1 MKYSQIFNKLLDCK
15 NDDEVFDYLVGNL
28 KETIKSWDYFVNW
41 QKVLKNYK
49 SVKVSLNL
57 LNTLIGE
64 ADIEKAARELLAQY
78 PDVIKIVPV
87 FNVVDSDT
95 V

>member
-1 MKYSQIFNKLLDCK
+1 MKYSQIFNKLLGCK
-15 NDDEVFDYLVGNL
+15 NEDEVFDYLVGNL

-57 LNTLIGE
+57 LN
-64 ADIEKAARELLAQY
+64 APSDQAATSFGLVR
-78 PDVIKIVPV
+78 
-87 FNVVDSDT
+87 
-95 V
+95 